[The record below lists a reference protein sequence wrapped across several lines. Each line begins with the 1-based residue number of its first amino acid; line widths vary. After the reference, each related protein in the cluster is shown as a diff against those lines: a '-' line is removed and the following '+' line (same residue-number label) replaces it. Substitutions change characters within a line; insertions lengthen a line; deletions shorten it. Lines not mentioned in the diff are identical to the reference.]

1 VHPKFEFPRK
11 SFYEGDFFM
20 SATISIAKSRL
31 DLSVNGNLKRQKDG
45 SIGFSEG
52 SLLVRVA
59 AREADA
65 FDACINQYGN
75 LIWALAK
82 RFSPCQTDAEDAVQD
97 IFLEV
102 WRKADKFDPSRSCE
116 STFITMIARR
126 KLIDRHRKF
135 GRSLET
141 TSIGNELEQADFE
154 DAGQGLD
161 LIDEAAKATR
171 CLEGLQMS
179 HQNVLRRSIH
189 QGLSHSQI
197 AVDLSMPLGSVKSL
211 ARRGLIQLR
220 ECMESFA
227 ATSKVRVP
235 S

>member
-1 VHPKFEFPRK
+1 
-11 SFYEGDFFM
+11 M
-20 SATISIAKSRL
+20 SATIFIAKRRL
-31 DLSVNGNLKRQKDG
+31 DLSVNGNLKRQNDG
-45 SIGFSEG
+45 SIGFSKG

-102 WRKADKFDPSRSCE
+102 WRKAEKFDPVRSCE

-126 KLIDRHRKF
+126 KLIDRHRKL

-141 TSIGNELEQADFE
+141 TSIGNELEQADLE

-161 LIDEAAKATR
+161 LIDEAAKAVANEPPR
-171 CLEGLQMS
+171 CSASFHSPGAFAFSDLS
-179 HQNVLRRSIH
+179 RFIDAV
-189 QGLSHSQI
+189 GLSEV
-197 AVDLSMPLGSVKSL
+197 AGP
-211 ARRGLIQLR
+211 
-220 ECMESFA
+220 
-227 ATSKVRVP
+227 
-235 S
+235 

>member
-1 VHPKFEFPRK
+1 
-11 SFYEGDFFM
+11 
-20 SATISIAKSRL
+20 
-31 DLSVNGNLKRQKDG
+31 
-45 SIGFSEG
+45 
-52 SLLVRVA
+52 
-59 AREADA
+59 
-65 FDACINQYGN
+65 
-75 LIWALAK
+75 
-82 RFSPCQTDAEDAVQD
+82 
-97 IFLEV
+97 
-102 WRKADKFDPSRSCE
+102 
-116 STFITMIARR
+116 MIARR